1 MAMEGR
7 RAKSVLG
14 SPLPRKAVSAQPK
27 VAPARG
33 KAKSRPA
40 SGRSD
45 AAIAKT
51 NRGPQPIANIL
62 AELIARSGIGRVQS
76 TADLQKAWLEAA
88 GPLVARY
95 TRAGTVQR
103 GKLEVIVANSTF
115 MQELN
120 YQKSA
125 IVDALARLLP
135 EQKIK
140 DIRFRLGAIG

>member
-76 TADLQKAWLEAA
+76 RPTCRRPLEAA
-88 GPLVARY
+88 GLVARY
-95 TRAGTVQR
+95 TRR
-103 GKLEVIVANSTF
+103 
-115 MQELN
+115 
-120 YQKSA
+120 
-125 IVDALARLLP
+125 ARFNAASW
-135 EQKIK
+135 
-140 DIRFRLGAIG
+140 R